1 MGIAGGA
8 GGVKGGG
15 HEKGPPEGGP
25 ERQVGH
31 DA

>member
-1 MGIAGGA
+1 MGIADGA

-25 ERQVGH
+25 ERLVSYG
-31 DA
+31 A